1 MGTLY
6 LVATPIGNLGDMT
19 PRAVETLR
27 QVDLIAAEDTRHS
40 ARLLRH
46 FGIDTPVVSYFQH
59 NQKRREADLMRA
71 LENGDVALISDA
83 GVPAI
88 SDPGQ
93 ALVAAARD
101 AGHRIVPVP
110 GPSSLTS
117 AVSASGLVEGPFVF
131 LGFLP
136 RSGGERA
143 AMIARAAATGFPL
156 VIFEAA
162 NRLTETLDD
171 LHAGLGE
178 RPAAIAREL
187 TKVHEEIV
195 SGSLSGLATRM
206 RAPVKGEIVIVVGD
220 ASESPQPE
228 GANVHAVVRSLLA
241 SGMKPSRAA
250 REAAAITGLPG
261 SEVYEIV
268 RQIGRSPDRP

>member
-6 LVATPIGNLGDMT
+6 VVATPIGNLGDMT

-27 QVDLIAAEDTRHS
+27 QVALIAAEDTRHS

-46 FGIDTPVVSYFQH
+46 FGIETPVVSYFQH
-59 NQKRREADLMRA
+59 NQKRREGELLAA
-71 LENGDVALISDA
+71 LDAGNVALISDA

-93 ALVAAARD
+93 ALVAAARA
-101 AGHRIVPVP
+101 AGHGIVPVP
-110 GPSSLTS
+110 GASSLTS
-117 AVSASGLVEGPFVF
+117 AVSASGLVDGPFVF

-136 RSGGERA
+136 RSGDERA
-143 AMIARAAATGFPL
+143 ALVGRAAGTGFPL

-162 NRLTETLDD
+162 NRLADTLGD
-171 LHAGLGE
+171 LAAALGD
-178 RPAAIAREL
+178 RQAVVAREL
-187 TKVHEEIV
+187 TKLHEEIAG
-195 SGSLSGLATRM
+195 GSLTDLHDRFRDG
-206 RAPVKGEIVIVVGD
+206 VKGEIVIVVAG
-220 ASESPQPE
+220 ATGQPE
-228 GANVHAVVRSLLA
+228 SEAPDVRALIRALLA
-241 SGMKPSRAA
+241 GGMKPSKAA

-268 RQIGRSPDRP
+268 REIGKQAGQ

>member
-59 NQKRREADLMRA
+59 NQKRREAA
-71 LENGDVALISDA
+71 LLQALAKGDVALISDA

-93 ALVAAARD
+93 GLAAAARH
-101 AGHRIVPVP
+101 AGHRIVPIP
-110 GPSSLTS
+110 GASSLTS

-136 RSGGERA
+136 RTGDERA
-143 AMIARAAATGFPL
+143 VTIARAAAPGFPL
-156 VIFEAA
+156 AIFEAA
-162 NRLTETLDD
+162 NRLAETLDD
-171 LHAGLGE
+171 LARALGD
-178 RPAAIAREL
+178 RPAVVAREL
-187 TKVHEEIV
+187 TKVHEEIAGGTLTELRLRFQA
-195 SGSLSGLATRM
+195 S
-206 RAPVKGEIVIVVGD
+206 VKGEVVIVVDG
-220 ASESPQPE
+220 AAAQSLSEDT
-228 GANVHAVVRSLLA
+228 GVHALVRSLLA

-250 REAAAITGLPG
+250 REVAAITGLPG

-268 RQIGRSPDRP
+268 RQVSSDSDRP

>member
-6 LVATPIGNLGDMT
+6 IVATPIGNLGDMT

-59 NQKRREADLMRA
+59 NQKRREAA
-71 LENGDVALISDA
+71 LLQALAKGDVALISDA
-83 GVPAI
+83 GVPAL

-93 ALVAAARD
+93 GLAAAARH
-101 AGHRIVPVP
+101 AGHRIVPIP
-110 GPSSLTS
+110 GASSLTS

-136 RSGGERA
+136 RTGDERA
-143 AMIARAAATGFPL
+143 VTIARAAAPGFPL
-156 VIFEAA
+156 AIFEAA
-162 NRLTETLDD
+162 NRLAETLDD
-171 LHAGLGE
+171 LARALGD
-178 RPAAIAREL
+178 RPAVVAREL
-187 TKVHEEIV
+187 TKVHEEIAGGTLTELRLRFQA
-195 SGSLSGLATRM
+195 S
-206 RAPVKGEIVIVVGD
+206 VKGEVVIVVDG
-220 ASESPQPE
+220 AAAQSLSEDT
-228 GANVHAVVRSLLA
+228 GVHALVRSLLA

-268 RQIGRSPDRP
+268 RQVSSDSDRS